1 MDKFY
6 LTTPIY
12 YANGHPHLGHAYC
25 TFAADTI
32 RRFQG
37 MLGKEARLTT
47 GTDEHGQKM
56 VETAKKLGVDVRDLA
71 NRNSEGFRALWD
83 ELKISYTRFIRTT
96 DPVHVPAVQEL
107 FRRCWQELDIY
118 KASYIGAY
126 CTTCEAFVT
135 EVTPGQP
142 CPTCGNATQSLTES
156 NYFFRLSKFGD
167 RLLAH
172 YQEFPDFIQPEARR
186 NEVISFVKG
195 GLRDLSI
202 SRTSLKWGI
211 PVPQTMSVAGKVLLL
226 PEQDGE
232 HVFYVWFDALTSYM
246 TAVGFPDASAQD
258 FWPADLHLVGKE
270 IIRFHAVYWPA
281 FLMSAKLPLPRKI
294 YAHGLLLVENDKMSK
309 SRGNI
314 VRTEPIIHT
323 VGADALRYFLL
334 RETVFGQ
341 DGSFSYDALVTR
353 FNSDL
358 ANGLGN
364 LVSRTLTMITL
375 YFGGKVPERGLPELA
390 EERVYRKAD
399 QVRAQWQ
406 AHFENLEFSL
416 GLEAIWTLIA
426 EVDRYI
432 VEKKPWSMAGATT
445 EVYSGSKSLL
455 ATVLY
460 TCADVIRMLCQ
471 MIYPV
476 MPESAERIWR
486 LLGETVKLA
495 DVKHLRD
502 LRREQLKSGQKVG
515 AVEMIFPRLEAAP
528 TIQKMRDMEEQQL
541 KAEKAEAP
549 ATAPVDA
556 VPDAATPAPAAV
568 VEGAPAVPSKISI
581 DDFLK
586 VEMRVGTVVTAERI
600 PKATKLLKLT
610 VDIGT
615 EVRQLL
621 AGIAEAYAPEELVG
635 KKVVI
640 VANLAP
646 RMLRGLESNGMIVAA
661 AVEPDGK
668 PTLVTVPDS
677 VPNGAR
683 LR

>member
-1 MDKFY
+1 MEKFY

-32 RRFQG
+32 RRFQA

-56 VETAKKLGVDVRDLA
+56 AETAKKAGVTPHELA
-71 NRNSEGFRALWD
+71 DRNSKIFHDLWQ
-83 ELKISYTRFIRTT
+83 ELHIQYDYFIRTT
-96 DPVHVPAVQEL
+96 EARHIPAVYEI
-107 FRRCWQELDIY
+107 FRRCVESGAIY
-118 KASYIGAY
+118 KASYTGAY
-126 CTTCEAFVT
+126 CMFDEAFVT
-135 EVTPGQP
+135 EVEPGEP
-142 CPTCGNATQSLTES
+142 CPTCGRPTESLTEE
-156 NYFFRLSKFGD
+156 NYFFKLSEYQD
-167 RLLAH
+167 RLLKL
-172 YQEFPDFIQPEARR
+172 YEDQPDFIRPQARR
-186 NEVISFVKG
+186 NEVLSFVKG

-202 SRTSLKWGI
+202 SRTSITWGI
-211 PVPQTMSVAGKVLLL
+211 PL
-226 PEQDGE
+226 PEGE
-232 HVFYVWFDALTSYM
+232 GHVFYVWFDALTSYM
-246 TAVGFPDASAQD
+246 TAIGFGQGADAEKGWHRL
-258 FWPADLHLVGKE
+258 WPADLHLVGKE
-270 IIRFHAVYWPA
+270 IIRFHTVYWPA
-281 FLMSAKLPLPRKI
+281 FLMAAGLPLPKSV

-314 VRTEPIIHT
+314 VRTEPITRT

-334 RETVFGQ
+334 REIVFGQ

-364 LVSRTLTMITL
+364 LVSRTLTMLTR
-375 YFGGKVPERGLPELA
+375 YFDGVVPDGGIDGLS
-390 EERVYRKAD
+390 EERVNRVAD
-399 QVRAQWQ
+399 QTIKDWR

-416 GLEAIWTLIA
+416 GLEAIWKLIA
-426 EVDRYI
+426 ETDRYI
-432 VEKKPWSMAGATT
+432 VEAKPWTLAEKG
-445 EVYSGSKSLL
+445 EREHL

-460 TCADVIRMLCQ
+460 TCADVIRMLCR

-476 MPESAERIWR
+476 MPESAARIWR
-486 LLGETVKLA
+486 LLGETA
-495 DVKHLRD
+495 EIEDVTD
-502 LRREQLKSGQKVG
+502 LRPEQLKVGQKV
-515 AVEMIFPRLEAAP
+515 APVEMIFPRLEAGP
-528 TIQKMRDMEEQQL
+528 TIQKMRDMEQEQL
-541 KAEKAEAP
+541 SAEKAAAAADAP
-549 ATAPVDA
+549 
-556 VPDAATPAPAAV
+556 AATPPGATVTTLASGTPTAPASGAPAAPSV
-568 VEGAPAVPSKISI
+568 STGPPAGKIAI
-581 DDFLK
+581 DDFAK

-600 PKATKLLKLT
+600 PKADKLLKLT

-646 RMLRGLESNGMIVAA
+646 RKLRGLESNGMIIAA